1 MKHESEVLERRTE
14 VLAFLKSRFPL
25 YHQSNVF
32 FRDIQYGIQVFLERK
47 GIRSGYPES
56 EQIARSFAALL
67 EHEGVF
73 VPIDRQSWALNYPE
87 FRTPKT
93 KPAPAAAAPKV
104 VPPVSPSST
113 PKPAASAPAP
123 AVSPSSPSST
133 PSSTPQAERVAPLS
147 PQAPAPKPASEQ
159 KPA

>member
-56 EQIARSFAALL
+56 EQIARSFAAML
-67 EHEGVF
+67 EREGVF

-87 FRTPKT
+87 FRTPKS
-93 KPAPAAAAPKV
+93 KPAPPAAPKAA
-104 VPPVSPSST
+104 PPAA
-113 PKPAASAPAP
+113 PKPAASA
-123 AVSPSSPSST
+123 V
-133 PSSTPQAERVAPLS
+133 VA
-147 PQAPAPKPASEQ
+147 PQAPPQAGQAPPPKPAPEQ